1 MVFALINIIQGN
13 DMKTKIF
20 VDYEKDG
27 YLALWL
33 GNTLSKESLLRYLEI
48 DYGEDNEDD
57 LDIDD
62 IYAVDFEMGRDF
74 NIMWYDE
81 DKLEFSHKGN
91 MESWDLL
98 EGHSF
103 IESILPCLKKD
114 YQDVMNGTY
123 NSVIILYDFQYD
135 GHIKEVKNDQ
145 YGFFKYI
152 GSFEYSDKL

>member
-1 MVFALINIIQGN
+1 
-13 DMKTKIF
+13 MKTSNKIF

-27 YLALWL
+27 YLSLWL
-33 GNTLSKESLLRYLEI
+33 CNTLSKESLLRYLEI
-48 DYGEDNEDD
+48 DYGDDDEDD
-57 LDIDD
+57 LGIDD

-81 DKLEFSHKGN
+81 DKLEISHQGN
-91 MESWDLL
+91 REGWDLL

-103 IESILPCLKKD
+103 IESILPSLKVN

-123 NSVIILYDFQYD
+123 NSVIIFYDFQYD